1 MFFGTYG
8 CTFWTVQA
16 GLEIPNFE
24 ELFDSFLEIV
34 AKSEVILR
42 LEIRSLFRIK
52 KRIENFLNNGIG
64 KESILRF
71 DPWKI

>member
-16 GLEIPNFE
+16 GLKIPNFE

-34 AKSEVILR
+34 AKGEVILR

-52 KRIENFLNNGIG
+52 KRIKNFLNNGIG
-64 KESILRF
+64 TESILRF